1 MLLNKL
7 KFSLIT
13 LLIVFGMSQ
22 LSHAVVSEN
31 DLVTQI
37 DDPHIQIGSN
47 FFGEELL
54 VFGAMSG
61 QDLSK
66 SDIIIKVEGK
76 PKSLSVREKVN
87 KYGIWINDS
96 EMLIDNIPSFYAIY
110 SNRNINRIASESL
123 LKEQRIGISSLNF
136 DSDFDTEKSKIINQA
151 IIKKNREKG
160 IFAEKFTGI
169 RIIGDKLF
177 RSSIELPQDIKE
189 GTYEVSIYFFE
200 DQQLVDNDVSNVFVN
215 KTQSGKFIYNQANE
229 NPLLYGVFSVLIAW
243 AAGLI
248 VAGIS
253 RVR

>member
-1 MLLNKL
+1 MLFNKFKLSLMALMILFGLN
-7 KFSLIT
+7 
-13 LLIVFGMSQ
+13 Q
-22 LSHAVVSEN
+22 LSHAALSEN

-66 SDIIIKVEGK
+66 SDIIIKVEGAS
-76 PKSLSVREKVN
+76 KSLSVREKKN
-87 KYGIWINDS
+87 KYGIWINDA
-96 EMLIDNIPSFYAIY
+96 EMVIDNIPSFYAIY
-110 SNRNINRIASESL
+110 SNRNIRRITSESL
-123 LKEQRIGISSLNF
+123 LKEQLIGISNLNFKGDF
-136 DSDFDTEKSKIINQA
+136 DSDRSKIIDQA
-151 IIKKNREKG
+151 IIKKNKEKG
-160 IFAEKFTGI
+160 IFIEKFTGI
-169 RIIGDKLF
+169 RIIGDRLF

-200 DQQLVDNDVSNVFVN
+200 DQQLVDKDTSNVFVN

-243 AAGLI
+243 AAGLL

>member
-1 MLLNKL
+1 MPNKIIL
-7 KFSLIT
+7 
-13 LLIVFGMSQ
+13 
-22 LSHAVVSEN
+22 A
-31 DLVTQI
+31 
-37 DDPHIQIGSN
+37 
-47 FFGEELL
+47 
-54 VFGAMSG
+54 
-61 QDLSK
+61 SK
-66 SDIIIKVEGK
+66 SKVRKDILDKNNIQCVVE
-76 PKSLSVREKVN
+76 
-87 KYGIWINDS
+87 
-96 EMLIDNIPSFYAIY
+96 PS
-110 SNRNINRIASESL
+110 NVDEDPVKESL

-160 IFAEKFTGI
+160 IFTEKFTGI
-169 RIIGDKLF
+169 RIIGDRLF

-248 VAGIS
+248 VAGVS

>member
-1 MLLNKL
+1 MLLDKL
-7 KFSLIT
+7 KFSLMT
-13 LLIVFGMSQ
+13 LLIIFGVNQ
-22 LSHAVVSEN
+22 LSHAGVSEN

-110 SNRNINRIASESL
+110 SNRNINRITSENL

-136 DSDFDTEKSKIINQA
+136 VSDFDTEKSKIINQA
-151 IIKKNREKG
+151 IIKKNKEKG
-160 IFAEKFTGI
+160 IFTEKFTGI

-177 RSSIELPQDIKE
+177 RSSIQLPQDIKE

>member
-1 MLLNKL
+1 MLLDKL
-7 KFSLIT
+7 KFSLMI
-13 LLIVFGMSQ
+13 LLIIFGVIP
-22 LSHAVVSEN
+22 LSHADVSEN

-76 PKSLSVREKVN
+76 PKSLSIREKVN

-96 EMLIDNIPSFYAIY
+96 EILIDNIPSFYAIY
-110 SNRNINRIASESL
+110 SNRNINRIASEKL

-136 DSDFDTEKSKIINQA
+136 ESDFGTEKSKIINQA
-151 IIKKNREKG
+151 IIKKNKEKG
-160 IFAEKFTGI
+160 IFTEKFTGI

-229 NPLLYGVFSVLIAW
+229 NPLLYGLFSVLIAW

>member
-1 MLLNKL
+1 M
-7 KFSLIT
+7 T
-13 LLIVFGMSQ
+13 LLILFRVSQ
-22 LSHAVVSEN
+22 LSYASVSEN

-76 PKSLSVREKVN
+76 PKSLSFREKIN
-87 KYGIWINDS
+87 KYGIWINDT
-96 EMLIDNIPSFYAIY
+96 EMLIGNIPSFYAIY
-110 SNRNINRIASESL
+110 SNRNINRIAPESL

-136 DSDFDTEKSKIINQA
+136 ESDFDTEKSKIINQA

-160 IFAEKFTGI
+160 IFIEKFTGI
-169 RIIGDKLF
+169 RIIGDRLF
-177 RSSIELPQDIKE
+177 RASIELPQDIKE

-200 DQQLVDNDVSNVFVN
+200 DQQLVDNDVSDVFVN

-229 NPLLYGVFSVLIAW
+229 NPLLYGIFSVLIAW

>member
-1 MLLNKL
+1 MLLDKL
-7 KFSLIT
+7 KFSSMTILI
-13 LLIVFGMSQ
+13 IFGVSQ
-22 LSHAVVSEN
+22 LSYAGVSEN

-96 EMLIDNIPSFYAIY
+96 EMFIDNIPSFYAIY
-110 SNRNINRIASESL
+110 SNRNINRIASENL

-136 DSDFDTEKSKIINQA
+136 ESDFDTEKSKIINQA
-151 IIKKNREKG
+151 IIKKNKEKG

>member
-136 DSDFDTEKSKIINQA
+136 DSEFVTEKS
-151 IIKKNREKG
+151 
-160 IFAEKFTGI
+160 TGI
-169 RIIGDKLF
+169 RIIGDRLF

-248 VAGIS
+248 VAGVS